1 MRDQEMM
8 ATMSAD
14 ILLIS
19 LLATLPL
26 GAMIGSQLVRR
37 FSGSL
42 TAFIGPAILG
52 LVASVVIVLSPA
64 IGHQAHSM
72 NGYPV
77 ATVGDT
83 AVMRCILSL
92 LFWIGSVSTV
102 LCMFKVKLT
111 AWSDQIANQSNALA
125 FLAAA
130 ISAMVLP
137 PIFVHVK
144 CQHAWKRFDEL
155 VESSRIGEARDELL
169 MVLRLSPNS
178 TWQGRSVAEA
188 FQWVQ
193 AEYDRV
199 EQVRSQLP
207 HPPADA
213 QTALQQARLLAILGK
228 TDLAID
234 YLEQFPAASQSIDGA
249 LLRATI
255 LETRQAW
262 DEAMAEYLS
271 AQKLLSDSG
280 ESYKLSDQWLTAL
293 RGEAYCRRKAG
304 DILGAE
310 NAYLELAQA
319 SPTVGHAM
327 LLAYFY
333 EDTQQTSAARQ
344 WIREAIRIDPAV
356 EAEARPLWT
365 KLESSHFGCF
375 QAYRDLDKPDSWKP
389 SPLSR

>member
-1 MRDQEMM
+1 MMATMM

-19 LLATLPL
+19 LLATMPL
-26 GAMIGSQLVRR
+26 GVMIGTQLVKRL
-37 FSGSL
+37 SGSL
-42 TAFIGPAILG
+42 TAFIGPAILA
-52 LVASVVIVLSPA
+52 LVVSIVVVLSSA
-64 IGHQAHSM
+64 IGNQEHTL

-83 AVMRCILSL
+83 AVMRCALGL

-102 LCMFKVKLT
+102 LCVFKTKLA
-111 AWSDQIANQSNALA
+111 AWSDQIAVQSSGWA
-125 FLAAA
+125 FLAASV
-130 ISAMVLP
+130 SATLLP
-137 PIFVHVK
+137 TIFVHVK

-155 VESSRIGEARDELL
+155 VDSSRIGEARDELRTV
-169 MVLRLSPNS
+169 MRLSPNLS
-178 TWQGRSVAEA
+178 KQGRSVAEA

-193 AEYDRV
+193 AEYDRI

-207 HPPADA
+207 HPPGDTK
-213 QTALQQARLLAILGK
+213 TALQQARLLAILGK
-228 TDLAID
+228 TDLAIG

-255 LETRQAW
+255 FETHQAW
-262 DEAMAEYLS
+262 DKATAEYTL
-271 AQKLLSDSG
+271 AKKLILASG
-280 ESYKLSDQWLTAL
+280 EYYKTSDQWLTAL
-293 RGEAYCRRKAG
+293 RGEAFCRRKAG
-304 DILGAE
+304 DLIGAE
-310 NAYLELAQA
+310 KAYLELVQA
-319 SPTVGHAM
+319 SPTAGHAM

-333 EDTQQTSAARQ
+333 EDIQQTDAARQ

-356 EAEARPLWT
+356 EAEARPLWA

-375 QAYRDLDKPDSWKP
+375 QAYRDLGKPGSRKP